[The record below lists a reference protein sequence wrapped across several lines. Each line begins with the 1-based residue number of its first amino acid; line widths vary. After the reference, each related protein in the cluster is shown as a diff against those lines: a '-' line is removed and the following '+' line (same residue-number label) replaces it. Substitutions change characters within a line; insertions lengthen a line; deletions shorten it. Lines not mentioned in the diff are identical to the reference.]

1 MGIERERRPVVAA
14 DAIIE
19 VGNGGIVLIKR
30 RNPPHGWA
38 IAGGFVDF
46 GESVE
51 HAAIR
56 EAKEET
62 GLDVELLAQ
71 LYTYSDPRRDPR
83 GHTITV
89 VFVARAAG
97 TPVAGDDAAEAG
109 VFTEATLPAPLVFDH
124 PEVLADYFAYKRTG
138 SHPLKK

>member
-1 MGIERERRPVVAA
+1 MAA

-19 VGNGGIVLIKR
+19 LGDRGIVLIER

-38 IAGGFVDF
+38 IPGGFIDY
-46 GESVE
+46 GESAE
-51 HAAIR
+51 DAARR

-71 LYTYSDPRRDPR
+71 LYTYSDPARDPR

-89 VFVARAAG
+89 VYVAHAAG
-97 TPVAGDDAAEAG
+97 TPIAADDAAAVG
-109 VFTEATLPAPLVFDH
+109 VFTEATLPSPLVFDH
-124 PEVLADYFAYKRTG
+124 VDVLADYFAYKRTG
-138 SHPLKK
+138 RPPLK